1 MMGHTCNSS
10 FWGGGDQEDLDLR
23 PVHTK
28 SETLSQKQAG
38 CGDSY
43 LQS

>member
-1 MMGHTCNSS
+1 MGLVPAIPAT
-10 FWGGGDQEDLDLR
+10 WEADVGGLWL
-23 PVHTK
+23 V

-43 LQS
+43 L